1 MLRHTVCGGESDHGA
16 DGVMLLGSALAES
29 TACGLLWSEH
39 AHPLFFLFFYF
50 LVGGAAIDS
59 WLCCVPYLVPVHVIN
74 VDVMAA
80 GLNEATE
87 HRRSEPPK
95 ASSLTMCADAPHY
108 RTLIKPT

>member
-1 MLRHTVCGGESDHGA
+1 MGCRVESDRGA
-16 DGVMLLGSALAES
+16 DGVMLFSSALAES
-29 TACGLLWSEH
+29 KACGLLWSEH
-39 AHPLFFLFFYF
+39 AHPLFL
-50 LVGGAAIDS
+50 LVGGAAIDP
-59 WLCCVPYLVPVHVIN
+59 WLCCVPYLVPVRVIN